1 MAIVEDSGVEVQGL
15 VELRGTRYRRRALG
29 GLKRVSEEAI
39 DGRDTSCCPE
49 QSYAILYVADGVGP

>member
-1 MAIVEDSGVEVQGL
+1 MVIVEDSGVEERGL

-29 GLKRVSEEAI
+29 GLKRVSEEEI

-49 QSYAILYVADGVGP
+49 QSYAIL